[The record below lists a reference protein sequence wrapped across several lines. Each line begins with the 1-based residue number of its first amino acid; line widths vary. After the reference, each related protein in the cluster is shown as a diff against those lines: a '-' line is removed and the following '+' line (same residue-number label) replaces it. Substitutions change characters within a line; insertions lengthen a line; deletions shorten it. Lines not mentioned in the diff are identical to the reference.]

1 MSDPLSG
8 KEQVTKLTEAI
19 LSRAP
24 ASSLPAMPLTGYL
37 SLWAEQPAP
46 TPEQVHAFAL
56 YASRAKSWYKHISL
70 WQPGE
75 SFHFFLDPF
84 AGMDTIFR
92 IEDGYSHVERTA
104 TSPSGH
110 YSWMTTRDYI
120 EKFGRLSFCCAA
132 GSSLY
137 FPIGITTTDGER
149 GLGLLDKNVDRPTI
163 RMAESE
169 FRIPEEIFDSGKA
182 VLSGVIHPDSSKA
195 SHWRTRLDAT
205 SSSFSWPKAT
215 GGQDTVNSILQICQA
230 ENNKNQDTELDEVL
244 KPERQRQ
251 VETMVKAIERMI
263 AVIYG

>member
-1 MSDPLSG
+1 
-8 KEQVTKLTEAI
+8 
-19 LSRAP
+19 
-24 ASSLPAMPLTGYL
+24 
-37 SLWAEQPAP
+37 
-46 TPEQVHAFAL
+46 
-56 YASRAKSWYKHISL
+56 
-70 WQPGE
+70 
-75 SFHFFLDPF
+75 
-84 AGMDTIFR
+84 
-92 IEDGYSHVERTA
+92 
-104 TSPSGH
+104 
-110 YSWMTTRDYI
+110 MTTRDYI

-163 RMAESE
+163 KMAESE

-195 SHWRTRLDAT
+195 SHWRTRIDAT

-230 ENNKNQDTELDEVL
+230 ENNKNQDAELDEVL

-251 VETMVKAIERMI
+251 IETMVKAIERMI